1 MQMVLFDFIA
11 GGTVSGGKVGRG
23 GGGGV
28 GSGANRGSTS
38 GGGDQFL
45 AFIWW
50 EARVADVIGAVVSRR
65 GAVLFEAVT
74 FSVAS
79 PVARELAL
87 AALTP

>member
-1 MQMVLFDFIA
+1 
-11 GGTVSGGKVGRG
+11 VSGGKVRRG
-23 GGGGV
+23 EGGGV
-28 GSGANRGSTS
+28 GSGAKRGSTS

-45 AFIWW
+45 AFVGR
-50 EARVADVIGAVVSRR
+50 EARVADVVGAVVSRR